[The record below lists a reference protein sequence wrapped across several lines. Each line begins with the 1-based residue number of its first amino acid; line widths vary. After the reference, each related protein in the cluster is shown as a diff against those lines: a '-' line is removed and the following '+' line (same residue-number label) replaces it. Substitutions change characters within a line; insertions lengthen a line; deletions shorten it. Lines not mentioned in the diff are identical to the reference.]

1 MWIAFQI
8 PDDFGA
14 LLGTDLISIQLRI
27 RQHIEILEKQMVI
40 ALTADT
46 TLVLYGESV
55 KVRKCLLGKL
65 AEHAFTDVA
74 FGTRR

>member
-1 MWIAFQI
+1 MRIAFQI
-8 PDDFGA
+8 PDDFGP
-14 LLGTDLISIQLRI
+14 LLCADLICIQLRI